1 MMRIVVAFFL
11 GLSILLASNVDR
23 QIRSSQKKLQLTK
36 RQIQGVNTKL
46 AKLARDIRS
55 LTRELKQVDAKI
67 QTLNVLI
74 KSAQE
79 KYQQQIAEYNQTKEQ
94 ITQLSMKEKK
104 LQQEL
109 ILLISN
115 SFAKSLLL
123 TSMEN
128 PTDEDLIKEEILK
141 SIQAYEDERLKKV
154 SNEYKKTKE
163 ALEKKQKRLK
173 ELEKS
178 IATYLKNRGELERL
192 KKRKQKSLALLKKK
206 QKRYD
211 QEKNDLLAQQRELAA
226 TLKRLQII
234 KESQRR
240 ARASKGVKVK
250 KYEQNYKKLR
260 TLRYTGP
267 KTIAP
272 LDKFIITK
280 RYGIYKDPIY
290 NIEIPNENI
299 ELKPLMPNAKVRNVL
314 NGKIVLAKWTP
325 HLRNVV
331 VVKHSGGLYTIYAY
345 IDKLSP
351 YVKKGRRI
359 KKGYVLG
366 RVNTKLIFE
375 VTKNNAHINPLDL
388 IKVR

>member
-1 MMRIVVAFFL
+1 MMRRVITFL
-11 GLSILLASNVDR
+11 LGFSLLYAANIDR
-23 QIRSSQKKLQLTK
+23 QIRASQTKLQLTK

-55 LTRELKQVDAKI
+55 LTKDLKKIDAKL

-74 KSAQE
+74 QSAQE
-79 KYQQQIAEYNQTKEQ
+79 KYQHQIAEYNQTKEQ
-94 ITQLSMKEKK
+94 ITQLTTKEKK

-123 TSMEN
+123 TSMQN
-128 PTDEDLIKEEILK
+128 PTEEDLVKEEILK
-141 SIQAYEDERLKKV
+141 SIQFYEDERLKKV
-154 SNEYKKTKE
+154 SKEYRKTKE

-173 ELEKS
+173 DLERS
-178 IATYLKNRGELERL
+178 IATYLTNKAELEQL
-192 KKRKQKSLALLKKK
+192 KKRKKKSLALLKKK

-234 KESQRR
+234 KESQRS

-250 KYEQNYKKLR
+250 KYEQSYKKLR
-260 TLRYTGP
+260 TLHYTGP
-267 KTIAP
+267 KTIPP

-299 ELKPLMPNAKVRNVL
+299 ELKPLLPNAKVRNVL

-331 VVKHSGGLYTIYAY
+331 VVKHNGGLYTIYAY

-388 IKVR
+388 IRVK